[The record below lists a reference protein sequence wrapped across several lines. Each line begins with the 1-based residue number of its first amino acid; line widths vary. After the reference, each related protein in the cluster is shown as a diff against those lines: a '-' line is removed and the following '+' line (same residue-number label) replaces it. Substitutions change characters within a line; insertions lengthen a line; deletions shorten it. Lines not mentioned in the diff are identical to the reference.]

1 MATTGLMFE
10 KDNKPISN
18 EILSLFE
25 TVRVAYLSARTD
37 PKEYGGRWRNALEK
51 IKEAYNSISPL
62 GKEIKEYLDER
73 HVEADDSGSPS
84 SGTAKIIYEAVK
96 QMRFD
101 SENVNDPFAKKF
113 KGNVLEA
120 LLSDQS
126 TFVKFIHYAIR
137 SDDDALSED
146 SYKSIE
152 FQADDITDGLEGLDL
167 QVKDVPLF
175 IIEHY
180 GDNKD
185 SKKVESKFKEALNSL
200 KEAFMHKNSEED
212 WNKLT
217 QVELKKSM
225 SAMSARK
232 LKFKERMNNPTMRVE
247 EKPDETQNVVEVE
260 MDADVSGD
268 CCEQAKQDIIDLE
281 REIFREA
288 AKKYAGGNWELF
300 VKLFKENN
308 GKQLADSLE
317 KHVEE
322 WAESIADM
330 SCEELIGFL
339 EYLTDPSREADEVS
353 SSYSGPATY
362 KEILNNYESCNSFGS
377 GFSDK
382 YAMLKAEKKSTEEK
396 AISHFII
403 PNKPMYRIFD
413 IDDMQELQGFSG
425 DYLVQEKYDGMRIQ
439 IHKIDNQVKI
449 YSYNEKDI
457 TDKCPEQVTEMKKK
471 SYGDCILDA
480 ELILFDGEDAL
491 HRADT
496 IAHVFKN
503 KYPNAKLKAHVFD
516 IMRHEEKNMTEEE
529 LEQRINILFNN
540 YSAKSSDSLHFPSK
554 KDTRTADSLKDIE
567 EYAKEIMSMPTAEG
581 VVIKDLTSTYF
592 IGTKKNPKWV
602 KWKKFV
608 DLDMIVLD
616 KKATKSKL
624 YSYTLG
630 AGPVLEEGKHIVELN
645 GKLYMN
651 VGKALNTK
659 INVNIGDII
668 RVKVDE
674 VKQSGDRYT
683 LYSANVIEVPEVE
696 TPDKIVTL
704 EMLSK
709 DTKPS
714 LKYKIEALTKG
725 ITITDNIHG
734 EATLIAKSMDGFTI
748 YGFEESNLMS
758 KNALADLDMWKKE
771 AEETLKTL
779 QGKITVAIKN
789 RLKEKGP
796 QTPKEI
802 HLYLKEKM
810 PSEYETLFDSDSS
823 KMMKVLGDASAK
835 NIKEWANQR
844 EGIHFS
850 NGKLDVDD
858 TDIAKEMSEFKIYS
872 RKDDN
877 LDFII
882 QHKGETLSWLI
893 DLPNDDDIFSLF
905 GKANKY
911 PAKISKNISKGQL
924 LDEGP
929 VEIGVQRHGY
939 HEYIIKG
946 NKFET
951 KVHFRVIP
959 VDDQQMWLAW
969 TGYEQKPVDK
979 ETDEGVWNIY
989 EDKYRDIDLPKNTE

>member
-120 LLSDQS
+120 LLTDRS
-126 TFVKFIHYAIR
+126 TFAKFIHYAIR

-200 KEAFMHKNSEED
+200 KEAFMHKNSEKD
-212 WNKLT
+212 WNRLT
-217 QVELKKSM
+217 QVELK
-225 SAMSARK
+225 
-232 LKFKERMNNPTMRVE
+232 
-247 EKPDETQNVVEVE
+247 
-260 MDADVSGD
+260 
-268 CCEQAKQDIIDLE
+268 
-281 REIFREA
+281 
-288 AKKYAGGNWELF
+288 
-300 VKLFKENN
+300 
-308 GKQLADSLE
+308 
-317 KHVEE
+317 
-322 WAESIADM
+322 
-330 SCEELIGFL
+330 
-339 EYLTDPSREADEVS
+339 
-353 SSYSGPATY
+353 
-362 KEILNNYESCNSFGS
+362 
-377 GFSDK
+377 
-382 YAMLKAEKKSTEEK
+382 KAEKKSTEEK
-396 AISHFII
+396 AVSHFIV

-592 IGTKKNPKWV
+592 IGTKKNPKWI

-630 AGPVLEEGKHIVELN
+630 AGPVLEEGKHIIELN

-734 EATLIAKSMDGFTI
+734 EATLIVKSMDGFTI

-771 AEETLKTL
+771 AEKTLKTL

-835 NIKEWANQR
+835 DIKDWANQR
-844 EGIHFS
+844 EGIHYS
-850 NGKLDVDD
+850 NGKLRVDD

-911 PAKISKNISKGQL
+911 PAKISTNISKGQL
-924 LDEGP
+924 LDEGT

-979 ETDEGVWNIY
+979 ETDEGIWNIY
-989 EDKYRDIDLPKNTE
+989 EDKYKDIDLPKNTE

>member
-10 KDNKPISN
+10 KDSNPISN

-25 TVRVAYLSARTD
+25 KVRVAYLSARTD
-37 PKEYGGRWRNALEK
+37 PKEYGGRWRNALEEVK
-51 IKEAYNSISPL
+51 DAYDSISPL

-73 HVEADDSGSPS
+73 HVEADDAGSPS

-113 KGNVLEA
+113 KGNVLES
-120 LLSDQS
+120 LLSDES

-146 SYKSIE
+146 CYESIE

-167 QVKDVPLF
+167 QVKDIPLF

-180 GDNKD
+180 GDDKD
-185 SKKVESKFKEALNSL
+185 SKKVETKFKQALKSL
-200 KEAFMHKNSEED
+200 EKAYLHKYSEED
-212 WNKLT
+212 WNKLL
-217 QVELKKSM
+217 QVELK
-225 SAMSARK
+225 
-232 LKFKERMNNPTMRVE
+232 
-247 EKPDETQNVVEVE
+247 
-260 MDADVSGD
+260 
-268 CCEQAKQDIIDLE
+268 
-281 REIFREA
+281 
-288 AKKYAGGNWELF
+288 
-300 VKLFKENN
+300 
-308 GKQLADSLE
+308 
-317 KHVEE
+317 
-322 WAESIADM
+322 
-330 SCEELIGFL
+330 
-339 EYLTDPSREADEVS
+339 
-353 SSYSGPATY
+353 
-362 KEILNNYESCNSFGS
+362 
-377 GFSDK
+377 
-382 YAMLKAEKKSTEEK
+382 KAEKKSTEEK
-396 AISHFII
+396 SISHFIV

-413 IDDMQELQGFSG
+413 IDDMKELQGFSG
-425 DYLVQEKYDGMRIQ
+425 DYIVQEKYDGMRIQ
-439 IHKIDNQVKI
+439 IHKIDDQVKI

-457 TDKCPEQVTEMKKK
+457 TDKCPNQVTEMKKK

-480 ELILFDGEDAL
+480 ELILFDGDEAL

-503 KYPNAKLKAHVFD
+503 KYPDAKLKAHVFD
-516 IMRHEEKNMTEEE
+516 IMRHEEKNMTDEE

-540 YSAKSSDSLHFPSK
+540 YSAKSSEFLHFPSK

-567 EYAKEIMSMPTAEG
+567 EYAKEIMDMPTAEG

-592 IGTKKNPKWV
+592 IGTKKNPKWI

-616 KKATKSKL
+616 KKSTKSKL

-630 AGPVLEEGKHIVELN
+630 AGPVLEEGKHIVKLN
-645 GKLYMN
+645 DKLYMN

-659 INVNIGDII
+659 TNVNIGDII

-674 VKQSGDRYT
+674 VKQSDDRFT

-696 TPDKIVTL
+696 TPDKVVTL

-709 DTKPS
+709 DTKKS
-714 LKYKIEALTKG
+714 LKYKVEALTKG

-734 EATLIAKSMDGFTI
+734 EATIILKSMDGFTI
-748 YGFEESNLMS
+748 YGFEENNLMS
-758 KNALADLDMWKKE
+758 KNALADLDMWKQE
-771 AEETLKTL
+771 AETTLKTL
-779 QGKITVAIKN
+779 QGKITTAIKN
-789 RLKEKGP
+789 RLKYKGS

-802 HLYLKEKM
+802 HDYLLAAM
-810 PSEYETLFDSDSS
+810 PSEYETLFDSDSK
-823 KMMKVLGDASAK
+823 KMMKVLGHASTK
-835 NIKEWANQR
+835 DLQNWANQR
-844 EGIHFS
+844 EGISFS
-850 NGKLDVDD
+850 NGKLHVDP
-858 TDIAKEMSEFKIYS
+858 TDIAKEMSQFKIYS

-882 QHKGETLSWLI
+882 SHKGETLSWLI

-911 PAKISKNISKGQL
+911 PAKISKNIDKGQL
-924 LDEGP
+924 IDEGE

-946 NKFET
+946 NKFDT
-951 KVHFRVIP
+951 KIHFRVIP
-959 VDDQQMWLAW
+959 IEEKPTWLAW

-979 ETDEGVWNIY
+979 ETDDGVWNIY
-989 EDKYRDIDLPKNTE
+989 KDKYVGLDLPDSGESVI

>member
-10 KDNKPISN
+10 KDSNPISN

-25 TVRVAYLSARTD
+25 KVRVAYLSARTD
-37 PKEYGGRWRNALEK
+37 PKEYGGRWRNALEEVK
-51 IKEAYNSISPL
+51 DAYDSISPL

-73 HVEADDSGSPS
+73 HVEADDAGSPS

-113 KGNVLEA
+113 KGNVLES
-120 LLSDQS
+120 LLSDES

-146 SYKSIE
+146 CYESIE

-167 QVKDVPLF
+167 QVKDIPLF

-180 GDNKD
+180 GDDKD
-185 SKKVESKFKEALNSL
+185 SKKVETKFKQALKSL
-200 KEAFMHKNSEED
+200 EKAYLHKYSEED
-212 WNKLT
+212 WNKLL
-217 QVELKKSM
+217 QVELK
-225 SAMSARK
+225 
-232 LKFKERMNNPTMRVE
+232 
-247 EKPDETQNVVEVE
+247 
-260 MDADVSGD
+260 
-268 CCEQAKQDIIDLE
+268 
-281 REIFREA
+281 
-288 AKKYAGGNWELF
+288 
-300 VKLFKENN
+300 
-308 GKQLADSLE
+308 
-317 KHVEE
+317 
-322 WAESIADM
+322 
-330 SCEELIGFL
+330 
-339 EYLTDPSREADEVS
+339 
-353 SSYSGPATY
+353 
-362 KEILNNYESCNSFGS
+362 
-377 GFSDK
+377 
-382 YAMLKAEKKSTEEK
+382 KAEKKSTEEK
-396 AISHFII
+396 SISHFIV

-413 IDDMQELQGFSG
+413 IDDMKELQGFSG
-425 DYLVQEKYDGMRIQ
+425 DYIVQEKYDGMRIQ
-439 IHKIDNQVKI
+439 IHKIDDQVKI

-457 TDKCPEQVTEMKKK
+457 TDKCPKQVTEMKKK

-480 ELILFDGEDAL
+480 ELILFDGDEAL

-503 KYPNAKLKAHVFD
+503 KYPNAELKAHVFD
-516 IMRHEEKNMTEEE
+516 IMRHEEKNMTDEE

-540 YSAKSSDSLHFPSK
+540 YSAKTSDYLHFPSK

-567 EYAKEIMSMPTAEG
+567 EYAKEIMDMPTSEG

-592 IGTKKNPKWV
+592 IGTKKNPKWI

-630 AGPVLEEGKHIVELN
+630 AGPVLEEGKHIVKLN
-645 GKLYMN
+645 DKLYMN

-659 INVNIGDII
+659 TNVNIGDII

-674 VKQSGDRYT
+674 VKQSDDRFT

-696 TPDKIVTL
+696 TPDKVVTL

-709 DTKPS
+709 DTKKS
-714 LKYKIEALTKG
+714 LKYKVEALTKG

-734 EATLIAKSMDGFTI
+734 EATIILKSMDGFTI
-748 YGFEESNLMS
+748 YGFEEDNLMS
-758 KNALADLDMWKKE
+758 KNALADLDMWKQE
-771 AEETLKTL
+771 AENTLKTL
-779 QGKITVAIKN
+779 QGKITTAIKN
-789 RLKEKGP
+789 RIKFKGP

-802 HLYLKEKM
+802 HDYLLSTM
-810 PSEYETLFDSDSS
+810 ASDYETLFDSDSK
-823 KMMKVLGDASAK
+823 KMMKVLGHASTKDLK
-835 NIKEWANQR
+835 NWANQR
-844 EGIHFS
+844 EGISFS
-850 NGKLDVDD
+850 DGKLHVDP

-882 QHKGETLSWLI
+882 SHKGETLSWLI

-911 PAKISKNISKGQL
+911 PAKISKNIDRGQL
-924 LDEGP
+924 IDEGE

-946 NKFET
+946 NKFDT
-951 KVHFRVIP
+951 KMHFRVIP
-959 VDDQQMWLAW
+959 VDEQKMWLAW

-979 ETDEGVWNIY
+979 DTDEGIWNIY
-989 EDKYRDIDLPKNTE
+989 KDKYVDLDLPDNTE

>member
-10 KDNKPISN
+10 KDSNPISN

-25 TVRVAYLSARTD
+25 KVRVAYLSARTD
-37 PKEYGGRWRNALEK
+37 PKEYGGRWRNALEEVK
-51 IKEAYNSISPL
+51 DAYDSISPL

-73 HVEADDSGSPS
+73 HVEADDAGSPS

-113 KGNVLEA
+113 KGNVLEG
-120 LLSDQS
+120 LLSDES

-146 SYKSIE
+146 SYESVE

-167 QVKDVPLF
+167 KVKDIPLF
-175 IIEHY
+175 VIEHY
-180 GDNKD
+180 GDDKD
-185 SKKVESKFKEALNSL
+185 SKKVETKFKQALKTL
-200 KEAFMHKNSEED
+200 EKIYLHKHSEED
-212 WNKLT
+212 WNKLL
-217 QVELKKSM
+217 QVELK
-225 SAMSARK
+225 
-232 LKFKERMNNPTMRVE
+232 
-247 EKPDETQNVVEVE
+247 
-260 MDADVSGD
+260 
-268 CCEQAKQDIIDLE
+268 
-281 REIFREA
+281 
-288 AKKYAGGNWELF
+288 
-300 VKLFKENN
+300 
-308 GKQLADSLE
+308 
-317 KHVEE
+317 
-322 WAESIADM
+322 
-330 SCEELIGFL
+330 
-339 EYLTDPSREADEVS
+339 
-353 SSYSGPATY
+353 
-362 KEILNNYESCNSFGS
+362 
-377 GFSDK
+377 
-382 YAMLKAEKKSTEEK
+382 KAEKKSTEEK

-413 IDDMQELQGFSG
+413 IEDMQELQGFSG
-425 DYLVQEKYDGMRIQ
+425 DYIVQEKYDGMRIQ

-457 TDKCPEQVTEMKKK
+457 TDKCPKQVTEMKKK

-480 ELILFDGEDAL
+480 ELILFDGDEAL

-503 KYPNAKLKAHVFD
+503 KYPNAELKAHVFD
-516 IMRHEEKNMTEEE
+516 IMRHEEKNMTDEE

-540 YSAKSSDSLHFPSK
+540 YSAKTSDYLHFPSK

-567 EYAKEIMSMPTAEG
+567 EYAKEIMDMPTAEG

-630 AGPVLEEGKHIVELN
+630 AGPVLEEGKHIVKLN
-645 GKLYMN
+645 DKLYMN

-659 INVNIGDII
+659 TNVNIGDII

-674 VKQSGDRYT
+674 VKQSDDRFT

-696 TPDKIVTL
+696 TPDKVVTL

-709 DTKPS
+709 DTKKS
-714 LKYKIEALTKG
+714 LKYKVEALTKG

-734 EATLIAKSMDGFTI
+734 EATIILKSMDGFTI
-748 YGFEESNLMS
+748 YGFEEDNLMS
-758 KNALADLDMWKKE
+758 KNALADLDMWKQE
-771 AEETLKTL
+771 AENTLKTL
-779 QGKITVAIKN
+779 QGKITTAIKN
-789 RLKEKGP
+789 RIKFKGP

-802 HLYLKEKM
+802 HDYLLSTM
-810 PSEYETLFDSDSS
+810 ASDYETLFDSDSK
-823 KMMKVLGDASAK
+823 KMMKVLGHASTK
-835 NIKEWANQR
+835 DLQNWANQR
-844 EGIHFS
+844 EGISFS
-850 NGKLDVDD
+850 DGKLHVDP

-882 QHKGETLSWLI
+882 SHKGETLSWLI

-911 PAKISKNISKGQL
+911 PAKISKNIDRGQL
-924 LDEGP
+924 IDEGE

-946 NKFET
+946 NKFDT
-951 KVHFRVIP
+951 KMHFRVIP
-959 VDDQQMWLAW
+959 VDEQKMWLAW

-979 ETDEGVWNIY
+979 DTDEGIWNIY
-989 EDKYRDIDLPKNTE
+989 KDKYVDLNLPDNTE

>member
-10 KDNKPISN
+10 KDSNPISN

-25 TVRVAYLSARTD
+25 KVRVAYLSARTD
-37 PKEYGGRWRNALEK
+37 PKEYGGRWRNALEE
-51 IKEAYNSISPL
+51 IKEAYDSISPL

-73 HVEADDSGSPS
+73 HVEADDAGSPS
-84 SGTAKIIYEAVK
+84 SGSAKIVYEAIK

-113 KGNVLEA
+113 KGNVLES
-120 LLSDQS
+120 LLSDKS

-137 SDDDALSED
+137 SDDDALPED
-146 SYKSIE
+146 FYESME
-152 FQADDITDGLEGLDL
+152 FQGDDITDGLEGLDL
-167 QVKDVPLF
+167 QVKDIPLF
-175 IIEHY
+175 VIEHY

-185 SKKVESKFKEALNSL
+185 SKKVESSFKQALKLLQEKFIEKY
-200 KEAFMHKNSEED
+200 SEEK
-212 WNKLT
+212 WNALT
-217 QVELKKSM
+217 QVELK
-225 SAMSARK
+225 
-232 LKFKERMNNPTMRVE
+232 
-247 EKPDETQNVVEVE
+247 
-260 MDADVSGD
+260 
-268 CCEQAKQDIIDLE
+268 
-281 REIFREA
+281 
-288 AKKYAGGNWELF
+288 
-300 VKLFKENN
+300 
-308 GKQLADSLE
+308 
-317 KHVEE
+317 
-322 WAESIADM
+322 
-330 SCEELIGFL
+330 
-339 EYLTDPSREADEVS
+339 
-353 SSYSGPATY
+353 
-362 KEILNNYESCNSFGS
+362 
-377 GFSDK
+377 
-382 YAMLKAEKKSTEEK
+382 KAEKKSTEEK
-396 AISHFII
+396 SISHFII

-413 IDDMQELQGFSG
+413 IEDMQELQGFSG

-457 TDKCPEQVTEMKKK
+457 TDKCPDQVTEMKKK

-496 IAHVFKN
+496 ISHVFKN

-516 IMRHEEKNMTEEE
+516 IMRHDEKNMTDEE

-540 YSAKSSDSLHFPSK
+540 YSAKTSDALHFPSK

-567 EYAKEIMSMPTAEG
+567 EYAKEIMEMPTSEG

-592 IGTKKNPKWV
+592 IGTKKNPKWI
-602 KWKKFV
+602 KWKKFI

-616 KKATKSKL
+616 KKTTKSNL

-630 AGPVLEEGKHIVELN
+630 AGPSLEEGKHIVELN
-645 GKLYMN
+645 GTLYMN

-659 INVNIGDII
+659 TNVKVGDII

-674 VKQSGDRYT
+674 VKESDGRYT

-709 DTKPS
+709 NTKPS
-714 LKYKIEALTKG
+714 LKYKIEALKKG

-734 EATLIAKSMDGFTI
+734 EAVLIAKSMDGFTI

-758 KNALADLDMWKKE
+758 KNALADLDMWKEE
-771 AEETLKTL
+771 AELTLKTL
-779 QGKITVAIKN
+779 QGKIAVAIKN
-789 RLKEKGP
+789 RIKEKGP
-796 QTPKEI
+796 QTPKEV
-802 HLYLKEKM
+802 HLYLREKM

-823 KMMKVLGDASAK
+823 KMLKVLSKASDKDVK
-835 NIKEWANQR
+835 NWANQR
-844 EGIHFS
+844 EGISFS
-850 NGKLDVDD
+850 NGKLHIDE
-858 TDIAKEMSEFKIYS
+858 TEITKEMSEFKIYS

-882 QHKGETLSWLI
+882 KHKGETLAWLI

-911 PAKISKNISKGQL
+911 PAKISKNIEKGQL
-924 LDEGP
+924 IDEGT

-939 HEYIIKG
+939 HEYIIQG

-951 KVHFRVIP
+951 KIHFRVIP
-959 VDDQQMWLAW
+959 VDGKKMWLAW

-979 ETDEGVWNIY
+979 ESDEGVWNIY
-989 EDKYRDIDLPKNTE
+989 KDKYIDIDLPNNTEQVI